1 MSKNTQISEL
11 INYLSVDGS
20 GNIVITGSLIGP
32 AGATYA
38 TQSYVTTAISNLV
51 NAAPTALD
59 TLAELSAALNNDAS
73 FATTVTN
80 SLATKLNLSGGTLS
94 GQLSGTNARFFGSQA
109 YYAEVSADSSG
120 GFIQA
125 YNSSTSKYQPYLVY
139 GGSNTTGFSLITVNN
154 SGASFSSSVAIG
166 TSSAPTFPLDLV
178 TSTSGA
184 FKTIAQFQN
193 TDYTTG
199 NQAFIRVRQWVN
211 SGGSSSSYFGTGQ
224 DGNLYIIA
232 NNSARGGDLIINAG
246 NGNATFAA
254 NIGIGTTPDNTY
266 QGLTIYG
273 TNPSLRL
280 KASASGSWTWTEYVN
295 SSGVNT
301 FSMGVS
307 HSTPVFVIR
316 AGAGL
321 DNPHFAL
328 STAGNVGIGTVAP
341 VSKLDINGGNIRLGE
356 YLNSASSL
364 IGKQR
369 AATGVFY
376 SSVEFYSTT
385 GEDVIIFNT
394 HLSGVSAGERARIT
408 GAGDMGIGT
417 TSPLQ
422 KLDVRGSI
430 LMSQDNALRA
440 GTAQNWI
447 IGQDSGTNRIH
458 IGSMAVANNIDFD
471 TSVGTIV
478 RFASGGNVGINT
490 TDPATKFD
498 VNGHMGLRGSNYF
511 YFGHN
516 SGSIGSWTTRMY
528 ANGAEHRF
536 NANGFAFTNEGY
548 GSSVWLQILSNGY
561 VGLGTTSPG
570 ALLDL
575 GPTGGRKLLV
585 YNGGTGNQSGFGVD
599 LDGVSYGAGAFFAY
613 GGSDI
618 GRYVIGSYDGT
629 TFRSKLTVHGSGAVA
644 IAAGVPTYPKLNVG
658 GSLQTKRTIHSW
670 YEATP
675 PDGTS
680 YWHIKTN
687 MWGGGSPYGNTE
699 YTMSLF
705 KGYFY
710 TYSAMVREGMVGFH
724 NWSGSIY
731 NTASNGN
738 LFANVYV
745 SSDGYVV
752 LVVNCG
758 GGSYNSLTIDWYQ
771 AYEYPFRDKTVIAAT
786 SSGSTSGVY

>member
-32 AGATYA
+32 AGSTYA
-38 TQSYVTTAISNLV
+38 TQTYVATAISNLV

-80 SLATKLNLSGGTLS
+80 SLAGKLALTGGTLS
-94 GQLSGTNARFFGSQA
+94 GALNGTS
-109 YYAEVSADSSG
+109 
-120 GFIQA
+120 
-125 YNSSTSKYQPYLVY
+125 
-139 GGSNTTGFSLITVNN
+139 
-154 SGASFSSSVAIG
+154 ASFSGAISGTSGSFNGNVRAVNLYNLYKSDNTTLGGQFAYDSSLNQLYIWNNVSTGYFSIYTNGTERFTVLSNGNIGMGTNSPTAKLHIYSSDQNMASSGATSYTYAKLRIEPFNTSSVGVSFGLISPNVNYIQTGYSDGSSSPLVLNPYGGNVGIG
-166 TSSAPTFPLDLV
+166 TS
-178 TSTSGA
+178 
-184 FKTIAQFQN
+184 IA
-193 TDYTTG
+193 
-199 NQAFIRVRQWVN
+199 
-211 SGGSSSSYFGTGQ
+211 
-224 DGNLYIIA
+224 
-232 NNSARGGDLIINAG
+232 
-246 NGNATFAA
+246 
-254 NIGIGTTPDNTY
+254 DNTY

-369 AATGVFY
+369 AGTGVFY

-385 GEDVIIFNT
+385 SEDVIIFNT
-394 HLSGVSAGERARIT
+394 HLSGSSAGERARIT
-408 GAGDMGIGT
+408 GGGSMGLGT
-417 TSPLQ
+417 TSP
-422 KLDVRGSI
+422 VRKMDIVAPGD
-430 LMSQDNALRA
+430 QLRLA
-440 GTAQNWI
+440 YNS
-447 IGQDSGTNRIH
+447 SGTVYTDFRNDSAGGLLINTSGDY
-458 IGSMAVANNIDFD
+458 IIQYLNGSEKIRLN
-471 TSVGTIV
+471 TTGLGVGT
-478 RFASGGNVGINT
+478 S
-490 TDPATKFD
+490 DPAVKFD
-498 VNGHMGLRGSNYF
+498 VNGAMGLRGSNYF

-516 SGSIGSWTTRMY
+516 SGSIGGWTTRMY

-575 GPTGGRKLLV
+575 GATGGRKLLV

-629 TFRSKLTVHGSGAVA
+629 TFRGKLTVHGSGAVA

-687 MWGGGSPYGNTE
+687 MWGGGSPYGNVD

-771 AYEYPFRDKTVIAAT
+771 AYEYPFRDKTVTAAT
-786 SSGSTSGVY
+786 NSASTSGVY